1 MDYHLE
7 NTAETG
13 LVVTALLIINQIL
26 KSEFG
31 LASKWTVLINLVA
44 GIGANLYLNFGN
56 ADPLILVLQGLLM
69 GASAGGVYSVK
80 YLFAKEDPSKPRD
93 VAI

>member
-1 MDYHLE
+1 MNYQLK

-13 LVVTALLIINQIL
+13 LIVTSLLIVNQIL

-31 LASKWTVLINLVA
+31 LESKWTVLINLVA
-44 GIGANLYLNFGN
+44 GIGANLYLNIGT
-56 ADPLILVLQGLLM
+56 ADPLVLILQGLLM

-80 YLFAKEDPSKPRD
+80 YLFAKEDPSKPKE